1 MASVK
6 ELNVVVEALQAQVAA
21 LVAAHNELEQ
31 RTLNFAARTTANGK
45 LYRAEITRL
54 REQVEALTP
63 KAPVQTTDRLARKD
77 FDAALAELKR
87 LTGIGFHSPSAVR
100 GMWLKMQSASAD
112 KVEVPAEAEE
122 EDEMTL

>member
-6 ELNVVVEALQAQVAA
+6 EMNVVVGALQAQVAA

-63 KAPVQTTDRLARKD
+63 KAAVQTTDRLARKD

-87 LTGIGFHSPSAVR
+87 LTGVGFHSPSAVR
-100 GMWLKMQSASAD
+100 GRWLKMQSAEAAPVVEQAD
-112 KVEVPAEAEE
+112 DV

>member
-6 ELNVVVEALQAQVAA
+6 EMTVVVEALQTQVAA

-87 LTGIGFHSPSAVR
+87 LTGVGFHSPSAVR
-100 GMWLKMQSASAD
+100 GMWLKMQSAEAAPVVEQAD
-112 KVEVPAEAEE
+112 DV

>member
-6 ELNVVVEALQAQVAA
+6 EMTVVVEALQAQVAA
-21 LVAAHNELEQ
+21 LVVAHNELEQ

-45 LYRAEITRL
+45 LYRAEIARL

-63 KAPVQTTDRLARKD
+63 KAAVQTTDRLARKD

-87 LTGIGFHSPSAVR
+87 LTGVGFHSPSAVR
-100 GMWLKMQSASAD
+100 GMWLKMQSAEAAPVVEQAD
-112 KVEVPAEAEE
+112 DV

>member
-6 ELNVVVEALQAQVAA
+6 EMTVVVEALQAQVAA
-21 LVAAHNELEQ
+21 LVVAHNELEQ

-45 LYRAEITRL
+45 LYRAEIARL

-87 LTGIGFHSPSAVR
+87 LTGVGFHSPSAVR
-100 GMWLKMQSASAD
+100 GMWLKMQSAEAAPVVEQAD
-112 KVEVPAEAEE
+112 DV

>member
-6 ELNVVVEALQAQVAA
+6 EMTVVVEALQAQVAA
-21 LVAAHNELEQ
+21 LVVAHNELEQ

-45 LYRAEITRL
+45 LYRAEIARL

-63 KAPVQTTDRLARKD
+63 KAAVQTTDRLARKD

-87 LTGIGFHSPSAVR
+87 LTGVGFHSPSAVR
-100 GMWLKMQSASAD
+100 GMWLKMQSAEAAPV
-112 KVEVPAEAEE
+112 VEQANDV

>member
-1 MASVK
+1 MNTK
-6 ELNVVVEALQAQVAA
+6 ELTEKYNA
-21 LVAAHNELEQ
+21 LEQ
-31 RTLNFAARTTANGK
+31 RCENFCARMTHNAK
-45 LYRAEITRL
+45 IYRAEITAL
-54 REQVEALTP
+54 REQIEALTP

-77 FDAALAELKR
+77 FDAGLAELKR

>member
-6 ELNVVVEALQAQVAA
+6 EMTVVVEALQAQVAA

-45 LYRAEITRL
+45 IYRAEIARL
-54 REQVEALTP
+54 REEVAALTP
-63 KAPVQTTDRLARKD
+63 KAAVQTTDRLARKD

-87 LTGIGFHSPSAVR
+87 LTGVGFHSPSAVR
-100 GMWLKMQSASAD
+100 GMWLKMQSAEAAPVVEQAD
-112 KVEVPAEAEE
+112 DV

>member
-6 ELNVVVEALQAQVAA
+6 EMTVVVEALQAQVAA

-45 LYRAEITRL
+45 IYRAEIARL
-54 REQVEALTP
+54 REKVAALTP
-63 KAPVQTTDRLARKD
+63 KAAVRTTDRLARKD
-77 FDAALAELKR
+77 FDAALAELER
-87 LTGIGFHSPSAVR
+87 LTGVGFHSPSAVR
-100 GMWLKMQSASAD
+100 GMWLKMQSAEAAPVVEQAD
-112 KVEVPAEAEE
+112 DV

>member
-6 ELNVVVEALQAQVAA
+6 EMTVVVEALQAQVAA
-21 LVAAHNELEQ
+21 LIAAHNELEQ

-45 LYRAEITRL
+45 IYRAEIARL
-54 REQVEALTP
+54 REEVAALTP
-63 KAPVQTTDRLARKD
+63 KAAVQTTDRLARKD

-87 LTGIGFHSPSAVR
+87 LTGVGFHSPSAVR
-100 GMWLKMQSASAD
+100 GMWLKMQSAEAAPVVEQAD
-112 KVEVPAEAEE
+112 DV

>member
-6 ELNVVVEALQAQVAA
+6 EMTVVVEALQAQVAA

-31 RTLNFAARTTANGK
+31 RTSNFAARTTANGK
-45 LYRAEITRL
+45 IYRAEIARL
-54 REQVEALTP
+54 REEVAALTP
-63 KAPVQTTDRLARKD
+63 KAAVQTTDRLARKD

-87 LTGIGFHSPSAVR
+87 LTGVGFHSPSAVR
-100 GMWLKMQSASAD
+100 GMWLKMQSAEAAPVVEQAD
-112 KVEVPAEAEE
+112 DV